1 MPAMSKCYSDD
12 WDHYLDNVATNS
24 SILDSQKYQ
33 LTKAI
38 QTLRKNLGESWPSES
53 RETNHRVLWELRI
66 ISGAVSDG
74 LIVIWGDSMSAAEKV
89 EGFSRILAKI
99 RRPDCFDGTIAEL
112 EIAGRLAGR
121 GCLTEIEPRVGRK
134 RPDLLVHDGK
144 SRLFIEI
151 KTLLTASETIRA
163 TNTTTG
169 ILAACRPIFPTGMIF
184 KPLSE
189 PHLKEVTG
197 ILEQETKRAII
208 NKTDVMVDTD
218 KVLKLYLVPDGL
230 PERFK
235 MLMEWHRKQKESGV
249 MPSGSVRLYGPSDN
263 VRQEYRTRIRI
274 NNFAKERQIP
284 PEETGILILAGQF
297 LFQDAND
304 VERFVDSII
313 EAVYELKNIPAVV
326 LVSAKTFGDT
336 DAWTVEREDFI
347 SIRNRLYEGI
357 WEDVVIVKN
366 RFFEPE
372 FDYENLK
379 SLLRVN

>member
-1 MPAMSKCYSDD
+1 MSKYYSDD

-24 SILDSQKYQ
+24 SIPDSQKYQ

-53 RETNHRVLWELRI
+53 RETNHRILWELRI

-89 EGFSRILAKI
+89 EGFSKILAKI
-99 RRPDCFDGTIAEL
+99 RRHDCFDGTIAEL

-121 GCLTEIEPRVGRK
+121 GCLTKIEPGAGRK
-134 RPDLLVHDGK
+134 SPDLLIHDGK
-144 SRLFIEI
+144 SRLFIEV
-151 KTLLTASETIRA
+151 KTLLTASETTKA
-163 TNTTTG
+163 TNTTVG
-169 ILAACRPIFPTGMIF
+169 ILVACRPIFPIGIIF

-197 ILEQETKRAII
+197 ILEQEAKRAII

-249 MPSGSVRLYGPSDN
+249 MPSGSGRLYGPSDN

-274 NNFAKERQIP
+274 SNFAKERQIP

-304 VERFVDSII
+304 VEGFVDSII

-326 LVSAKTFGDT
+326 LVSAKTFGDA

-347 SIRNRLYEGI
+347 YIRNRLYEGI
-357 WEDVVIVKN
+357 REDVVIVKN

>member
-1 MPAMSKCYSDD
+1 MSKYYSDD

-24 SILDSQKYQ
+24 SIPDSQKYQ

-53 RETNHRVLWELRI
+53 RETNHRILWELRI

-89 EGFSRILAKI
+89 EGFSKILAKI
-99 RRPDCFDGTIAEL
+99 KRHDCFDGTIAEL

-121 GCLTEIEPRVGRK
+121 K
-134 RPDLLVHDGK
+134 SPDLLIHDGK
-144 SRLFIEI
+144 SRLFIEV
-151 KTLLTASETIRA
+151 KTLLTASETTKA
-163 TNTTTG
+163 TNTTVG
-169 ILAACRPIFPTGMIF
+169 ILAACRPIFPIGIIF

-197 ILEQETKRAII
+197 ILEQEARRAII

-249 MPSGSVRLYGPSDN
+249 MPSGSGRLYGPSDN

-274 NNFAKERQIP
+274 SNFAKERQIP

-304 VERFVDSII
+304 VEGFVDSII

-326 LVSAKTFGDT
+326 LVSAKTFGDA

-347 SIRNRLYEGI
+347 YIRNRLYEGI